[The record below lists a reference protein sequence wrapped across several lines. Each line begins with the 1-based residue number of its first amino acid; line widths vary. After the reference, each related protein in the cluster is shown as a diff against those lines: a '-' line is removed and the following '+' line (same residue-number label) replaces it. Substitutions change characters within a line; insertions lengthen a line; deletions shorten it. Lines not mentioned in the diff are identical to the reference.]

1 MELLSERYSI
11 ARRKY
16 KQRLRLEFRLK
27 GKRPGTTEAE
37 WQGFYKTVAWR
48 GAGRRRE
55 RYPEPASSYPSVSSP
70 IDLV

>member
-16 KQRLRLEFRLK
+16 KQRLGLEFRLK

-37 WQGFYKTVAWR
+37 RQGFYKTVAWR

>member
-1 MELLSERYSI
+1 MELLSERYST

-16 KQRLRLEFRLK
+16 KPRLRLEFRLK
-27 GKRPGTTEAE
+27 GKCPGTTEAE

-55 RYPEPASSYPSVSSP
+55 RYPTQPLAIPQFP
-70 IDLV
+70 LL